1 MRDSLSVLDQLIA
14 GSGGGGL
21 DYEGAVALL
30 GYTHASLLDDL
41 VEAIAARD
49 GASAFR
55 VVERVIAT
63 GHEPRRFVEDL
74 LERLRDLIVIAA
86 SGDAADAALRD
97 VPADQLDRMRL
108 QARHLGAAE
117 LSRVGG
123 PRATPRS
130 PR

>member
-1 MRDSLSVLDQLIA
+1 MVD
-14 GSGGGGL
+14 
-21 DYEGAVALL
+21 
-30 GYTHASLLDDL
+30 
-41 VEAIAARD
+41 
-49 GASAFR
+49 
-55 VVERVIAT
+55 RVIST

-97 VPADQLDRMRL
+97 VPTDQLDRMRL
-108 QARHLGAAE
+108 QARHLGRLRAVP
-117 LSRVGG
+117 VGG